1 MVRPPSID
9 SNGMKKGAW
18 SEDEDEKLKTYVE
31 KYGHSNWR
39 LLPRHA
45 GLKRCGKSCRL
56 RWVNYLKPGLKR
68 GNFSKEEQQLVVEL
82 HAELGNKWSAI
93 AVKLP
98 GRTDN
103 EIKNF
108 WHTRVE
114 KRHKP
119 NHASQTA
126 TNPIINTHSV
136 IEKTDS
142 SDEATSLST
151 NSSQDDLDSLLSSIL
166 EADAALNECFGAS
179 YVGGLSSWPVED
191 DARGSFWNEPSNAS
205 NSGSE
210 ASSYSYTTPVV
221 EGALLGYD
229 SLLQCFDYETS
240 LFW

>member
-18 SEDEDEKLKTYVE
+18 SQDEDEKLKTYIE
-31 KYGHSNWR
+31 KYGHWNWR
-39 LLPRHA
+39 LLPRYA

-68 GNFSKEEQQLVVEL
+68 GNFSEEEQQLVVEL

-108 WHTRVE
+108 WHTHIE
-114 KRHKP
+114 KRRNP
-119 NHASQTA
+119 NRAS
-126 TNPIINTHSV
+126 TNPNNANTISI

-142 SDEATSLST
+142 SEITSLST
-151 NSSQDDLDSLLSSIL
+151 NSSQHDLESLLSSIL
-166 EADAALNECFGAS
+166 EADAALTDRFGSS
-179 YVGGLSSWPVED
+179 Y
-191 DARGSFWNEPSNAS
+191 GSFWNEPSNAS
-205 NSGSE
+205 NSEICMSNVN
-210 ASSYSYTTPVV
+210 Y
-221 EGALLGYD
+221 
-229 SLLQCFDYETS
+229 
-240 LFW
+240 